1 MRTKH
6 ENRRNPRNEG
16 CNNATTRSSSLSSQ
30 LGYRDM
36 SQRQSSC
43 HRLIAVSSFHDNT
56 LVIGFAQHGAVASPI
71 FYPPAAGKNPY
82 TSLLFAGTLKA
93 LNPFIARA
101 MSDMNATNV
110 VANRIPME
118 GAKEGSDN
126 LEDQK
131 PSVTE
136 MMKILLASSQRK
148 CRNHTLK
155 YPNCAYH
162 WWSTRKTCGSITTI
176 IMERSNGSKTACS
189 RIGTT

>member
-1 MRTKH
+1 MSDAETRKAFIRYHYLCFYSFSLVVYYPAIEIPSRTKH

-56 LVIGFAQHGAVASPI
+56 LVHGFAQHGAVASPI

-136 MMKILLASSQRK
+136 MMKSFWQVPRESAE
-148 CRNHTLK
+148 
-155 YPNCAYH
+155 
-162 WWSTRKTCGSITTI
+162 TTH
-176 IMERSNGSKTACS
+176 
-189 RIGTT
+189 